1 MVLAVIGVALLAAI
15 VTFLILLAVRPPKKQ
30 VSTPY
35 RTIPPPSS
43 TTVAP
48 STTVPTEQAPVLTPA
63 ALKRLTSDLVPFVEK
78 RRQLTFTEQPAPVL
92 ESDAAYLKSWHALL
106 AQNVPV
112 LTRLE
117 TPFKVLGL
125 NPNGIDLVDAQAAFY
140 GDNGVAFYDAKAN
153 VIHVRAVQGTT
164 YVSAMLVKSLTEQ
177 LDDQH
182 FTVASLGDSKGFGD
196 DTIGP
201 TTLIVGDGV
210 RIASQWLGTQDQ
222 LKADQAFQE
231 QSRRTG
237 TFNDPSQVPQ
247 ALARW
252 LILPLDTG
260 VTYTSDAVTS
270 TSSTQLDALFE
281 NPPDGSAQ
289 IVTSN
294 RYQAGIHQLAVA
306 TPKADGKVDASGTFG
321 AFYLQEVLG
330 AVVTGDPLQ
339 AAMNRYAGDAM
350 VTWKDG
356 KRSCIRLDVST
367 GTNQIEPM
375 RSALAEFAKQTDGTV
390 SLQKDT
396 KRPGR
401 QVVRLDLCDPS
412 TSGGSGATTT
422 TTAPAGPGGGS
433 VAPDTGSPA

>member
-1 MVLAVIGVALLAAI
+1 M
-15 VTFLILLAVRPPKKQ
+15 
-30 VSTPY
+30 
-35 RTIPPPSS
+35 
-43 TTVAP
+43 
-48 STTVPTEQAPVLTPA
+48 
-63 ALKRLTSDLVPFVEK
+63 
-78 RRQLTFTEQPAPVL
+78 
-92 ESDAAYLKSWHALL
+92 
-106 AQNVPV
+106 
-112 LTRLE
+112 
-117 TPFKVLGL
+117 
-125 NPNGIDLVDAQAAFY
+125 
-140 GDNGVAFYDAKAN
+140 
-153 VIHVRAVQGTT
+153 
-164 YVSAMLVKSLTEQ
+164 
-177 LDDQH
+177 
-182 FTVASLGDSKGFGD
+182 
-196 DTIGP
+196 
-201 TTLIVGDGV
+201 
-210 RIASQWLGTQDQ
+210 
-222 LKADQAFQE
+222 
-231 QSRRTG
+231 
-237 TFNDPSQVPQ
+237 
-247 ALARW
+247 
-252 LILPLDTG
+252 
-260 VTYTSDAVTS
+260 
-270 TSSTQLDALFE
+270 
-281 NPPDGSAQ
+281 
-289 IVTSN
+289 TSN